1 MAKQVVTT
9 VYEWCDLHLG
19 EDDKQL
25 EAELSETLTFGRLT
39 RNLALCPECRET
51 PKTFVEWIEAFRQY
65 GSKPDAELATA
76 PLRPHARAAAQQSG
90 DLNFCPV
97 ESCPRHERPYD
108 SRTGLRD
115 HVRKVHD
122 TTLGVLE
129 GKPAKTEFPCGIDG
143 CKEVPKS
150 AAGLGSHRRS
160 AHGIVGDSKTALA
173 MRAKE
178 TASA

>member
-9 VYEWCDLHLG
+9 VYEWCDIHLG

-25 EAELSETLTFGRLT
+25 EADLSETLMFGRLT
-39 RNLALCPECRET
+39 RNLALCPECREKE
-51 PKTFVEWIEAFRQY
+51 KTLEEWIDIFRQY
-65 GSKPDAELATA
+65 GTKPDAELATV

-129 GKPAKTEFPCGIDG
+129 GKPVSTEFPC
-143 CKEVPKS
+143 EVPGCTEKSKS
-150 AAGLGSHRRS
+150 AAGLGSHMR
-160 AHGIVGDSKTALA
+160 ATHGIPGTSKNA
-173 MRAKE
+173 MERRASNG
-178 TASA
+178 ASK